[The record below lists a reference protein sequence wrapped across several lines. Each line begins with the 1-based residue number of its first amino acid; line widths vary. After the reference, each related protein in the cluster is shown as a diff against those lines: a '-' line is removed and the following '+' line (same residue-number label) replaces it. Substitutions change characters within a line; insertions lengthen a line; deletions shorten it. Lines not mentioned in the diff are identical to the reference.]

1 MVYPSSEVGQ
11 MPADIERLLDTI
23 IGGIMAL
30 AAAATNSNSDSN
42 SLGGTNYL
50 LDSEFTL

>member
-11 MPADIERLLDTI
+11 MPADIEQLIDTI
-23 IGGIMAL
+23 ISGVLAL